1 MTTLSL
7 SPTTVFSLSQTLV
20 AIPRYLKDVTLADKD
35 YYYERVHIDVLRYI
49 AEPSKQALNTALD
62 IVSHAAEA
70 MRSHRDN
77 LPSGEEYS
85 AAHNALFKY
94 FILKRDLEMAAKVHD
109 LEESEEAVT
118 TLHDKYVKVCA
129 ELEQWKDNFES
140 VNIASARRLDEKIEL
155 QKEIDRLREENEA
168 LIERNAR

>member
-1 MTTLSL
+1 MTTLPL
-7 SPTTVFSLSQTLV
+7 SPTTVFSLSQTLIS
-20 AIPRYLKDVTLADKD
+20 IPRYLKDVTLGDKD
-35 YYYERVHIDVLRYI
+35 YYYERVHIDVLLYI
-49 AEPSKQALNTALD
+49 AEPSKQALTTALT

-94 FILKRDLEMAAKVHD
+94 FILKRDLEMADKVHD
-109 LEESEEAVT
+109 LEKSEEGP
-118 TLHDKYVKVCA
+118 TLEDKYAKVCA

-140 VNIASARRLDEKIEL
+140 VNMASARRLDEKIEL